1 MSLLKELAAK
11 ASKIETA
18 GHTIREDALK
28 RGASFSYIDPARPD
42 VIIVETSDDVSSPL
56 PKVLPRKAQM

>member
-11 ASKIETA
+11 ASTIETA

-28 RGASFSYIDPARPD
+28 RGASFSYIDPSRPD
-42 VIIVETSDDVSSPL
+42 VIVVETSDDVASM
-56 PKVLPRKAQM
+56 KAKAFPRKAQM

>member
-18 GHTIREDALK
+18 GHAIREDALK
-28 RGASFSYIDPARPD
+28 RGASFSYIDPATPD
-42 VIIVETSDDVSSPL
+42 LIVVETSDDVSSPISH
-56 PKVLPRKAQM
+56 VLPRKAKM